1 MPGPY
6 SNDLRKRAID
16 EVGSGASRREAAE
29 QFGVSPSAV
38 IKWVRRWCDTGSATA
53 KPSGGSVS
61 PLEKY
66 AQWFFELIAAQ
77 PDLTLDEV
85 MVAKKAAR
93 IPGSRSAVGRFF
105 RRHDLTVKK
114 SLYAAEQQRA
124 DVARARRRWIR
135 EQGLLDP
142 ARLVFIDETATST
155 NMVRLRGR
163 CPRGVRLVGYAPHG
177 HWKTIT
183 FVAGLRHDRM
193 VAPFVMEGAM
203 NGLTFVEWVR
213 QFLVP
218 TLKRRD
224 VVIMDNLPS
233 HKVPGVRE
241 AIESAGATLRYLPQY
256 SPDLNP
262 IENCFSKI
270 KAHLRKAAERT
281 INRLCRRI
289 GKIASSVSAQECC
302 NYLAHAGYGST

>member
-1 MPGPY
+1 VPRPY
-6 SNDLRKRAID
+6 SDDLRELAIE
-16 EVGSGASRREAAE
+16 EVKSGASRREAAE
-29 QFGVSPSAV
+29 QLGVSPSAV
-38 IKWVRRWCDTGSATA
+38 IKWLQRWRETGSAAA

-66 AQWFFELIAAQ
+66 AKWFLDLIAAQ

-85 MVAKKAAR
+85 ILAKEKAR

-105 RRHDLTVKK
+105 LRHGVSFKK

-124 DVARARRRWIR
+124 DLARARRRWIR
-135 EQGLLDP
+135 EQGLLDS

-163 CPRGVRLVGYAPHG
+163 CPRGLRLIGYAPHG

-203 NGLTFVEWVR
+203 NGLTFVEWVK

-224 VVIMDNLPS
+224 IVIMDNLPS
-233 HKVPGVRE
+233 HKVSGVRE
-241 AIESAGATLRYLPQY
+241 AIAGATLRYLPQY

-262 IENCFSKI
+262 IENSFSKI
-270 KAHLRKAAERT
+270 KADLRKAAERT
-281 INRLCRRI
+281 ISRLCRRI
-289 GKIASSVSAQECC
+289 GTIANSLSAQECA
-302 NYLAHAGYGST
+302 NYFAHAGYGST